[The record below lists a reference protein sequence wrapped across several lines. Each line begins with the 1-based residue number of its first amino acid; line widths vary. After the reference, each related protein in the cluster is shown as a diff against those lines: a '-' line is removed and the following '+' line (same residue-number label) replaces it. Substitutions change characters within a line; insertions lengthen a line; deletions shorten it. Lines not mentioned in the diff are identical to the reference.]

1 MFYQAII
8 PRGVEALTSALGPYA
23 LLALLAHAVILVLL
37 IRSARAKT
45 GYYEVV
51 SDEGCLRTLRLFLPV
66 AVVLKP
72 AGTDAVE
79 LMVPSTG
86 QKGVLREIESVVGLG
101 SGFIDVVVRGNNG
114 HLSLEET

>member
-1 MFYQAII
+1 MSYQAII
-8 PRGVEALTSALGPYA
+8 PRGVEALTSVLGPYT
-23 LLALLAHAVILVLL
+23 LLGLLAHAVILVLL

-45 GYYEVV
+45 GYEVV
-51 SDEGCLRTLRLFLPV
+51 KEEGCSRTLRIFLPV
-66 AVVLKP
+66 AVALKP

-86 QKGVLREIESVVGLG
+86 QRRVLREVESVVGLG
-101 SGFIDVVVRGNNG
+101 SGFIDVVIRGNNG

>member
-1 MFYQAII
+1 MYQAII

-23 LLALLAHAVILVLL
+23 LLGLLAHAAILVLL

-45 GYYEVV
+45 GYEVV
-51 SDEGCLRTLRLFLPV
+51 KEEGYSRALRIFLPV
-66 AVVLKP
+66 AVALKP
-72 AGTDAVE
+72 AGDDAVE

-86 QKGVLREIESVVGLG
+86 QRMVLREIESVVGLG

>member
-1 MFYQAII
+1 MSYQAII
-8 PRGVEALTSALGPYA
+8 PRGVEALVSVLGPYT
-23 LLALLAHAVILVLL
+23 LLGILVHIIVLAFL
-37 IRSARAKT
+37 VKSARANT

-51 SDEGCLRTLRLFLPV
+51 SDEGCSRILRIFLPV
-66 AVVLKP
+66 AVALKP

-86 QKGVLREIESVVGLG
+86 QRRVLRDIESVVGLG